1 MGSVSMKFKIYLV
14 AVIVATTCVA
24 SVFAVWSFQQNADKD
39 AQIVN
44 ALGRQRMLS
53 QAMAKSAL
61 AYTSRIEYKI
71 LESQVNNLNKYVTQM
86 RAVYTKYLVR
96 AANKA
101 NLGLTMTPET
111 SEHSEIPFPATFTR
125 LVNQGFVEGAS
136 ARGMK
141 IDILS
146 DTPINPEK
154 GLQSS
159 SDKKA
164 NDFLNKNP
172 DKIFFDSSMEK
183 GALYLNFYTA
193 DIATVDA
200 CATCHSVMSN
210 REFKV
215 GDVLGIRKFNIFFAA
230 DAELGN
236 EALSGKSAEF
246 ETAEKV
252 FSMTLAAMKRG
263 GEYPSDLSMKNMR
276 STPALDSREAQGK
289 ISEIEKDL
297 DLFLGSLKVFSEST
311 IGAGFLESRRDLL
324 KHANQLR
331 RHSDDLVAIY
341 EKVAAANQRNIQMAV
356 IIMGILITT
365 AIFVSVY
372 FLDVSVLK
380 PLEVVMNQMNDGS
393 EQIAQASREV
403 SISSQ
408 ALADGSTQQAASLQQ
423 TAAAVEQIAAQSQRN
438 ADNAAEASKVADA
451 TRTAAK
457 NGSAVMDEMNV
468 AMKTIGDSSTEVNK
482 IIKVIEEIAFQTN
495 LLALNA
501 AVEAARAGEH
511 GKGFAVV
518 AEEVRNLA
526 QRSASAAKDT
536 ASLIANAV
544 SSAKAGA
551 GLANRADAALD
562 DIVSNVNKVTAFI
575 SEIHASSREQAEGVG
590 QISQAVTNVDS
601 ITQQNAATAEEAAAS
616 AEQMQAQSEVLKE
629 IASSLMVILHGSE
642 DVAAKR
648 LLISSSGELG
658 GGLVRWDPASLS
670 VGIAEMDNQHKRIID
685 IVNNFNRS
693 VQSGVSSQGA
703 ARALEELVDYA
714 KGHLQAEE
722 ELLRRYNYPDYD
734 QHKRIHTMMLDKL
747 AHLQQRAASGEK
759 GAVLEVMNFVRDWL
773 VNHIQKIDMK
783 YGRFITG
790 R

>member
-1 MGSVSMKFKIYLV
+1 MKVKIYLV
-14 AVIVATTCVA
+14 AVVVAFVCVV
-24 SVFAVWSFQQNADKD
+24 SVFAVWSFQRDADND

-71 LESQVNNLNKYVTQM
+71 IESQVNNLNKYVTQM

-96 AANKA
+96 VANKA

-111 SEHSEIPFPATFTR
+111 ADHAEIPFPATFTK
-125 LVNQGFVEGAS
+125 LVNQGFVEGAGE
-136 ARGMK
+136 RGMK

-146 DTPINPEK
+146 DTPINPDK
-154 GLQSS
+154 GLRSA
-159 SDKKA
+159 SDRKA
-164 NDFLNKNP
+164 NEFLRKNP
-172 DKIFFDSSMEK
+172 DKIFLDTSVER
-183 GALYLNFYTA
+183 GALYLSFYTA
-193 DIATVDA
+193 DIATVEA
-200 CATCHSVMSN
+200 CATCHSGMSN
-210 REFKV
+210 REFNV
-215 GDVLGIRKFNIFFAA
+215 GDVLGIRKFDIFFAA
-230 DAELGN
+230 DAELGK
-236 EALSGKSAEF
+236 EALAGKSAEF
-246 ETAEKV
+246 DTAEKV
-252 FSMTLAAMKRG
+252 FSMTLTAMKRG

-276 STPALDSREAQGK
+276 FTTALDNRDAQMK
-289 ISEIEKDL
+289 ISEIEKDFSS
-297 DLFLGSLKVFSEST
+297 FLGSLSTFSEST

-324 KHANQLR
+324 THANQLR
-331 RHSDDLVAIY
+331 RHSDDLVIIY
-341 EKVAAANQRNIQMAV
+341 EKVAAANQRNIQLAV
-356 IIMGILITT
+356 IVMGVFITL
-365 AIFVSVY
+365 AIFISVY
-372 FLDVSVLK
+372 FLDRSVLR
-380 PLEVVMNQMNDGS
+380 PLEVVMDQMNDGA

-403 SISSQ
+403 SVSSQ
-408 ALADGSTQQAASLQQ
+408 ALADGSTQQASSLQQ
-423 TAAAVEQIAAQSQRN
+423 TAAAVEEIAAQSQRN

-457 NGSAVMDEMNV
+457 NGSSVMDEMNG
-468 AMKTIGDSSTEVNK
+468 AMKTIGQSSTEVNK

-536 ASLIANAV
+536 ASLIEEAV
-544 SSAKAGA
+544 SNAKAGA
-551 GLANRADAALD
+551 GLAARADEALD

-616 AEQMQAQSEVLKE
+616 AEQMQAQSEVMKE
-629 IASSLMVILHGSE
+629 IASNLMVILHGSE
-642 DVAAKR
+642 DVAAQK
-648 LLISSSGELG
+648 LLLSSGAGFAGEV
-658 GGLVRWDPASLS
+658 VRWDPVKLS
-670 VGIAEMDNQHKRIID
+670 VGISEMDNQHKRIID
-685 IVNNFNRS
+685 IVNNFNMS
-693 VQSGVSSQGA
+693 VKSGGSSQGA

-722 ELLRRYNYPDYD
+722 ALLRRHNYPEYD
-734 QHKRIHTMMLDKL
+734 QHKRIHTMMLEKL
-747 AHLQQRAASGEK
+747 THLQQRASTGEK

-773 VNHIQKIDMK
+773 VNHIQKIDVK
-783 YGRFITG
+783 YGRYITG
-790 R
+790 RKGRG